1 MIKNLLHNTEPF
13 FVHFPGNSFFSC
25 YSLEIKK
32 YIESKTQ
39 ENKKQMLDFCI
50 ITWNSEYNKQKGILE
65 TSCEKFGYE
74 YKVLGIDSH
83 WKNNRDKINLL
94 LEYFSNNNT
103 NYKYLIGCDSFDVV
117 CVRRLDNIIELFKN
131 FDCDLLFNA
140 ERRFWPPRHLPEI
153 KDFENS
159 IAPKNAFN
167 KYLNA
172 GLWIGKY
179 DFCKHFFA
187 YIKTIEKDLNI
198 MKDSEQI
205 LIKQGH
211 KKFNKNI
218 KIDYNCILFQNLNLQ
233 NHKNI
238 LLNI

>member
-1 MIKNLLHNTEPF
+1 MIKNTLHDTNPF
-13 FVHFPGNSFFSC
+13 FVHLPGNPFFSC
-25 YSLEIKK
+25 HSKEIKE
-32 YIESKTQ
+32 YIESKKE
-39 ENKKQMLDFCI
+39 ENKKLIVEFHI
-50 ITWNSEYNKQKGILE
+50 ITWNSKYNQKKGLLE

-74 YKVLGIDSH
+74 YEVLGVDTI

-94 LEYFSNNNT
+94 IEYFSKNKINH
-103 NYKYLIGCDSFDVV
+103 KYIIGCDSYDVA
-117 CVRRLDNIIELFKN
+117 CIRKLDNIIELFKN
-131 FDCDLLFNA
+131 FNCDLLFNA

-153 KDFENS
+153 KNFENS

-179 DFCKHFFA
+179 DFCKHFFT
-187 YIKTIEKDLNI
+187 YVKTIEKNLNI
-198 MKDSEQI
+198 MQDSEQI

-211 KKFNKNI
+211 KKFDKNV
-218 KIDYNCILFQNLNLQ
+218 KIDYNCVLFQNLNLQ